1 MNTILKAVMIL
12 SIITLGS
19 YVQSHA
25 QVTPT
30 DFKVNETTTSTVSLA
45 WTHDGKNVDKF
56 LIERKPLDA
65 NTYTNVGEP
74 KSTDRTFVDRNLSPN
89 TQFQY
94 RIYAVLNGKNGSP
107 TALITGWT
115 LSNAPTLTTPVVVS
129 ATQINVAWMSGVTS
143 GQFEIQYA
151 NNANFTNATPLP
163 STSLR
168 NYSLTGLS
176 PNTNYYIR
184 VRVSKQTSPASNN
197 YSDWSVTQA
206 KTQDPTPAIPSG
218 LVITGKAET
227 SIGVSWNAVKEA
239 NAYQLRYATDKTFVR
254 GVETIEVNATSTKI
268 TNLTSGNTYYIQV
281 RSTATVNNTPYVSG
295 WSDAVS
301 ATTDVAL
308 PAAPSEL
315 QMQVST
321 DGTQVTLNWKDNSN
335 NETGF
340 DIEWGE
346 TGTYGKAASV
356 GSGVTSYLVT
366 GWEACKAFYVRVR
379 AKNAGGTSGWIDTKT
394 TTNIVA
400 PTAPINLSTGT
411 ITANSIAISWRD
423 NSTNESEFEL
433 QYGENSNF
441 SNPTTQK
448 LGIGTQSSTLNSLK
462 ANTTY
467 YFRVRANNC
476 GGSSS
481 WIDSKATTIG
491 PPAQPS
497 IPNINVSV
505 TGTEAKI
512 DWQDFS
518 SNETGFDIEWG
529 ESPAYGKSASVGANV
544 TSYTISGLSPC
555 KVVYVHV
562 RSKNSAGNS
571 NWSEN
576 KAETNPTTPSK
587 PTGLLASATNTL
599 GEIKLKWDD
608 NSINEEAFELEYDV
622 KVDFSAPQ
630 LIKLDAG
637 TTTTVLTGLKQ
648 NTVYYVRIRAKNCR
662 GVSDWEITNSK
673 TPGPPTDPS
682 KLVVTFVSSN
692 QINMSWTDNADNE
705 TSYEIERSLDK
716 TTFTKVNEISANV
729 TSYSDQG
736 LNASTQYYYRVRA
749 KNTFGASGYSNII
762 EPKTLAAPVSVPKSP
777 SDLSLTVVSSSQI
790 DLKWVDNS
798 DNEEIFEIERGL
810 NGINF
815 EKIAEVGAGVVVYSD
830 KGLSASTK
838 YGYRVRAKNTAG
850 VSGYSS
856 AKDAVTLPAP
866 VSVPKSPSDLSL
878 TVVSSSQIDLKWV
891 DNSDNEVVF
900 EIERG
905 LDGINFEKIAEVGAG
920 VVAYSDKGLSAS
932 TKYGY
937 RVRAKNTAGVS
948 GYSSAKDATT
958 SAAPIVVPKSP
969 NELSLTVVSSGQIDL
984 KWLDNSDNEVV
995 FEIERGLDGVIFSK
1009 IGEVGA
1015 NVTSYSDKGLSAST
1029 KYYYRVRAKNTAG
1042 ISDYSPMK
1050 DATTSATTQTTLI
1063 APSNLTVKQ
1072 APMAL
1077 TLSWLDNS
1085 QDETGFEVSRS
1096 VNNETTWEVIKAD
1109 VAANTTE
1116 FSDKNV
1122 RPTFIYYYRVRAF
1135 RGGVFSNYSNT
1146 FSING
1151 PVITATNVSQNPAQ
1165 PIAYPNP
1172 ASDFVYIQSSEEAN
1186 IEGQLLTATGKVIS
1200 NFLIEKQ
1207 APISLMGLEAGTYF
1221 IKVKEST
1228 DKVITIKLL
1237 KQ

>member
-1 MNTILKAVMIL
+1 MSKKLLWLLVSL
-12 SIITLGS
+12 II
-19 YVQSHA
+19 YAQSHA

-30 DFKVNETTTSTVSLA
+30 DFKVNEMTTSTVSLA

-65 NTYTNVGEP
+65 TTFTNIGEP

-115 LSNAPTLTTPVVVS
+115 LSNAPTLSTPVVVS
-129 ATQINVAWMSGVTS
+129 ATQINVAWTS
-143 GQFEIQYA
+143 GITSGKFEVQYDK
-151 NNANFTNATPLP
+151 NSNFSNP
-163 STSLR
+163 TSLPITDLR
-168 NYSLTGLS
+168 SYSVTGLT
-176 PNTNYYIR
+176 PNTNYYFR
-184 VRVSKQTSPASNN
+184 VRVNKQTTPVAIN

-218 LVITGKAET
+218 LAITGKAET

-239 NAYQLRYATDKTFVR
+239 NAYQLRYATDKTFAR
-254 GVETIEVNATSTKI
+254 GVETMEVNATSTKI
-268 TNLTSGNTYYIQV
+268 TNLTSGNIYYIQV
-281 RSTATVNNTPYVSG
+281 RSTATVNNTPYASG

-308 PAAPSEL
+308 PAAPTEL

-340 DIEWGE
+340 DIDWGE
-346 TGTYGKAASV
+346 TSNYGKAASV

-366 GWEACKAFYVRVR
+366 GWGACKAFYARVR
-379 AKNAGGTSGWIDTKT
+379 AKNAGGTSGWIEKETSTKIT
-394 TTNIVA
+394 A
-400 PTAPINLSTGT
+400 PTAPTSISTGT

-433 QYGENSNF
+433 QYDENSNF
-441 SNPTTQK
+441 SSPTTQK

-481 WIDSKATTIG
+481 WIGSQATTLG
-491 PPAQPS
+491 LPAQPS

-544 TSYTISGLSPC
+544 TSYSISGLSPC

-576 KAETNPTTPSK
+576 KAETNPTIPSK

-608 NSINEEAFELEYDV
+608 NSMNEEAFELEYDV

-637 TTTTVLTGLKQ
+637 TTTTVLNGLKQ

-662 GVSDWEITNSK
+662 GVSDWEVTNSK
-673 TPGPPTDPS
+673 TSGPPTDPS
-682 KLVVTFVSSN
+682 KLVITFVSSN
-692 QINMSWTDNADNE
+692 QIDMSWTDNADNE
-705 TSYEIERSLDK
+705 TSYEIERSFDK
-716 TTFTKVNEISANV
+716 KTFTKINEINANV

-762 EPKTLAAPVSVPKSP
+762 EPKTSAAPIVVPKSP
-777 SDLSLTVVSSSQI
+777 SELTLTVVSSSQI
-790 DLKWVDNS
+790 DLKWSDNS

-810 NGINF
+810 DGVNF

-850 VSGYSS
+850 VSGYSVPKEEVTS
-856 AKDAVTLPAP
+856 AAP
-866 VSVPKSPSDLSL
+866 VSVPKSPSDLAL
-878 TVVSSSQIDLKWV
+878 TVVSSGQIDLKWL
-891 DNSDNEVVF
+891 DNSDNETGF

-905 LDGINFEKIAEVGAG
+905 LDGVNFEKIAEVGAG
-920 VVAYSDKGLSAS
+920 VVVYSDKGLSAS

-948 GYSSAKDATT
+948 GYSVPKEAVT
-958 SAAPIVVPKSP
+958 SAVPVVVPKSP
-969 NELSLTVVSSGQIDL
+969 SDLSLTVVSNSQIDL
-984 KWLDNSDNEVV
+984 KWVDNSDNEVV
-995 FEIERGLDGVIFSK
+995 FEIERGLDGVNFEK
-1009 IGEVGA
+1009 IAEVGA
-1015 NVTSYSDKGLSAST
+1015 GVVVYSDKGLSAST
-1029 KYYYRVRAKNTAG
+1029 KYGYRVRAKNTAG
-1042 ISDYSPMK
+1042 VSGYSVPK
-1050 DATTSATTQTTLI
+1050 EAVTSATTQTTLI

-1096 VNNETTWEVIKAD
+1096 VNNETSWEVIKAD
-1109 VAANTTE
+1109 LAANTTE
-1116 FSDKNV
+1116 FVDKNV
-1122 RPTFIYYYRVRAF
+1122 RPTFMYYYRVRGF
-1135 RGGVFSNYSNT
+1135 KGGTFSNYS
-1146 FSING
+1146 SVVGANG
-1151 PVITATNVSQNPAQ
+1151 PVITGTNVLQNLTETLV
-1165 PIAYPNP
+1165 YPNP
-1172 ASDFVYIQSSEEAN
+1172 ASDVVYITPPNGTSAKY
-1186 IEGQLLTATGKVIS
+1186 QLLTVTGKVVSSSIA
-1200 NFLIEKQ
+1200 EQ
-1207 APISLMGLEAGTYF
+1207 QTPISLTGLETGTYF
-1221 IKVKEST
+1221 LKIHQNDKKV
-1228 DKVITIKLL
+1228 VTIKLF

>member
-1 MNTILKAVMIL
+1 MSKKLLWLLVSL
-12 SIITLGS
+12 II
-19 YVQSHA
+19 YAQSLA

-65 NTYTNVGEP
+65 TTYTNVGEP

-115 LSNAPTLTTPVVVS
+115 LSTAPTLSTPVVVS
-129 ATQINVAWMSGVTS
+129 ATQINVAWMSNITS

-151 NNANFTNATPLP
+151 NNANFTNATTLP
-163 STSLR
+163 STSSR

-184 VRVSKQTSPASNN
+184 VRVGKQTSPVATNN
-197 YSDWSVTQA
+197 SDWSVTQA
-206 KTQDPTPAIPSG
+206 KTQDPTPATPSG
-218 LVITGKAET
+218 LAISGKAET

-254 GVETIEVNATSTKI
+254 GVETMEVNATSAKI
-268 TNLTSGNTYYIQV
+268 ANLASGNTYYIQV
-281 RSTATVNNTPYVSG
+281 RSTATVNNTTYASG

-301 ATTDVAL
+301 ATTDVTL
-308 PAAPSEL
+308 PAAPTEL

-394 TTNIVA
+394 TTIIAA
-400 PTAPINLSTGT
+400 PTAPLNLSTGT
-411 ITANSIAISWRD
+411 ITANSIAINWRD

-433 QYGENSNF
+433 QYDENSNF
-441 SNPTTQK
+441 SSPTTQK

-481 WIDSKATTIG
+481 WIDSKATTLG
-491 PPAQPS
+491 LPAQPS

-518 SNETGFDIEWG
+518 SNETGFEIEWG

-544 TSYTISGLSPC
+544 TSYTIFGLSPC

-562 RSKNSAGNS
+562 RSKNAAGNS

-608 NSINEEAFELEYDV
+608 NSTNEEAFELEYDV

-648 NTVYYVRIRAKNCR
+648 NTVYYVRIRTKNCR
-662 GVSDWEITNSK
+662 GVSDWDVTNNK
-673 TPGPPTDPS
+673 TSGPPTDPS
-682 KLVVTFVSSN
+682 KLVITFVGSN
-692 QINMSWTDNADNE
+692 QIDMSWTDNADNE

-716 TTFTKVNEISANV
+716 TTFTKIDEINANL
-729 TSYSDQG
+729 TSYSNKG
-736 LNASTQYYYRVRA
+736 LSASTQYYYRVRA
-749 KNTFGASGYSNII
+749 KNAFGASGYSNII
-762 EPKTLAAPVSVPKSP
+762 EPKTSALPVVVPKSP
-777 SDLSLTVVSSSQI
+777 SELTLTVVSSSQI
-790 DLKWVDNS
+790 DLKW
-798 DNEEIFEIERGL
+798 
-810 NGINF
+810 
-815 EKIAEVGAGVVVYSD
+815 
-830 KGLSASTK
+830 
-838 YGYRVRAKNTAG
+838 
-850 VSGYSS
+850 
-856 AKDAVTLPAP
+856 
-866 VSVPKSPSDLSL
+866 
-878 TVVSSSQIDLKWV
+878 
-891 DNSDNEVVF
+891 
-900 EIERG
+900 
-905 LDGINFEKIAEVGAG
+905 
-920 VVAYSDKGLSAS
+920 
-932 TKYGY
+932 
-937 RVRAKNTAGVS
+937 
-948 GYSSAKDATT
+948 
-958 SAAPIVVPKSP
+958 
-969 NELSLTVVSSGQIDL
+969 
-984 KWLDNSDNEVV
+984 LDNSDNETV
-995 FEIERGLDGVIFSK
+995 FEIERGLDGVSFSK

-1029 KYYYRVRAKNTAG
+1029 KYYYRIRAKNTAG
-1042 ISDYSPMK
+1042 VSDYSLMK
-1050 DATTSATTQTTLI
+1050 DATTSALPVSVPKS
-1063 APSNLTVKQ
+1063 PSDLTLTV
-1072 APMAL
+1072 
-1077 TLSWLDNS
+1077 LS
-1085 QDETGFEVSRS
+1085 
-1096 VNNETTWEVIKAD
+1096 
-1109 VAANTTE
+1109 
-1116 FSDKNV
+1116 
-1122 RPTFIYYYRVRAF
+1122 
-1135 RGGVFSNYSNT
+1135 
-1146 FSING
+1146 
-1151 PVITATNVSQNPAQ
+1151 
-1165 PIAYPNP
+1165 
-1172 ASDFVYIQSSEEAN
+1172 SS
-1186 IEGQLLTATGKVIS
+1186 
-1200 NFLIEKQ
+1200 
-1207 APISLMGLEAGTYF
+1207 
-1221 IKVKEST
+1221 
-1228 DKVITIKLL
+1228 
-1237 KQ
+1237 